1 MKIFSDSSISSIK
14 NFIHTFNE
22 KRLEEISKEIGFIKR
37 QREIT
42 VGAFFKA
49 FVFGCTSL
57 KSVTL
62 ENIIDYMKE
71 VNPSIKITKQ
81 GLCDKLA
88 AGEKFMEY
96 IYHNILSEFI
106 NNTFSNNVQLS
117 DEIKDV
123 KIFDSTFIELLNKL
137 RPYYKGYTGDASNSG
152 LKLEVLY
159 SLRDRRVINN
169 EVFNAV
175 DSDTDFTTT
184 IVDNV
189 KEKELYIGDLGY
201 FNCDMFKRI
210 DEKQGYFL
218 SKIKSNNALY
228 REDDEGKL
236 IKVTLQ
242 ELVDESSNGV
252 IDTTLYI
259 NSKKANRIKCRF
271 VGKKL
276 TEKQVRKMKSKCKKL
291 KSPLP
296 DWTFLITNA
305 DSSILPISKIFM
317 FYRLRWQIEIV
328 FKCWKSYVNLDK
340 IKDKGI
346 HYVHCMLYGNLIGI
360 TFMEGIYN
368 DLNKEYQ
375 TTIREELSI
384 LKFFKAITNKIKEIS
399 LNLYNNSTCYR
410 IINEILDRVYKRS
423 TPEKRKRK
431 RTREVALS

>member
-1 MKIFSDSSISSIK
+1 MKLFSDSSISSIK

-71 VNPSIKITKQ
+71 VIPSIKITKQ

-96 IYHNILSEFI
+96 IYYNILSEFI

-117 DEIKDV
+117 DKIKDV

-175 DSDTDFTTT
+175 DSDTDFTNT

-201 FNCDMFKRI
+201 FNCDMFKKI
-210 DEKQGYFL
+210 DKKQGYFL

-228 REDDEGKL
+228 REDGEGKL

-259 NSKKANRIKCRF
+259 NSKKANRIKCRL

-276 TEKQVRKMKSKCKKL
+276 TEKQVRKMKSKGKKL

-305 DSSILPISKIFM
+305 DSSILPINKIFM
-317 FYRLRWQIEIV
+317 FYRLR
-328 FKCWKSYVNLDK
+328 
-340 IKDKGI
+340 
-346 HYVHCMLYGNLIGI
+346 
-360 TFMEGIYN
+360 
-368 DLNKEYQ
+368 
-375 TTIREELSI
+375 
-384 LKFFKAITNKIKEIS
+384 
-399 LNLYNNSTCYR
+399 
-410 IINEILDRVYKRS
+410 
-423 TPEKRKRK
+423 
-431 RTREVALS
+431 